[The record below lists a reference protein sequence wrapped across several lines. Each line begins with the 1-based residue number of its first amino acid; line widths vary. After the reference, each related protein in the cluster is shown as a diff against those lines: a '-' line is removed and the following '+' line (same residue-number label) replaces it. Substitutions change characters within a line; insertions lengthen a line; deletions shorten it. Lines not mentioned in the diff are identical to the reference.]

1 MYVYNLQVP
10 VQFTYRRSIWIHVHF
25 LLCWQTKIKLGV
37 MSIGAPACGS
47 NAAVRS
53 FVRVALTKGY
63 EVLGL
68 HDSFDGLLYGN
79 VRVSREY
86 TRISCNT
93 KSYLLTLTPL
103 FEDLVLGEFILV
115 LVKPAVSFLL
125 LFDCRVLLTLA
136 SLIISRHWFSGGFFF
151 VNDETPFLSWYKWSI
166 T

>member
-1 MYVYNLQVP
+1 
-10 VQFTYRRSIWIHVHF
+10 
-25 LLCWQTKIKLGV
+25 

-93 KSYLLTLTPL
+93 
-103 FEDLVLGEFILV
+103 
-115 LVKPAVSFLL
+115 
-125 LFDCRVLLTLA
+125 
-136 SLIISRHWFSGGFFF
+136 
-151 VNDETPFLSWYKWSI
+151 
-166 T
+166 